1 MGVCSRTGPCETDLT
16 PRNFFW
22 TPAVN
27 ELTQR
32 TSAVRIEEPK
42 GTVDLP
48 DILSDQNVKAAAK
61 LLHRYYHEPDKK
73 GLLSTGSHFDEWAG
87 RGDTANRDVIT
98 DSDAV
103 AVSMLSVTVPAK
115 AMVGLAEPETTA
127 GITELLEKIPTG
139 VVLSSLSSEKAA
151 ALLTGRGPA
160 ALLWTELRRTKSN
173 RWGIG
178 ATTASKIMAR
188 KRPHLISIWDEVIG
202 QVIGV
207 DSFKD
212 QWMNWHRL
220 LTDGA
225 GLPER
230 LAEIHRLSEVQRPL
244 SELRIMDVVLWR
256 YGKDQGLGVRRAAG
270 RR

>member
-1 MGVCSRTGPCETDLT
+1 ME
-16 PRNFFW
+16 
-22 TPAVN
+22 
-27 ELTQR
+27 
-32 TSAVRIEEPK
+32 
-42 GTVDLP
+42 LP

-61 LLHRYYHEPDKK
+61 LLHRYYLEPDKQ
-73 GLLSTGSHFDEWAG
+73 GLLSTGSYFDEWAG

-98 DSDAV
+98 DSDVV

-115 AMVGLAEPETTA
+115 ALVGLAEPETA
-127 GITELLEKIPTG
+127 ARITGLLEEIPTD
-139 VVLSSLSSEKAA
+139 VPLSSLSSEKAA

-160 ALLWTELRRTKSN
+160 ALLWKELRRTEDN

-188 KRPHLISIWDEVIG
+188 KRPHLIPIWDEVIG
-202 QVIGV
+202 QVIGKR
-207 DSFKD
+207 SSLG

-220 LTDGA
+220 LTDGT

-230 LAEIHRLSEVQRPL
+230 LAEIHRLSEVEPPL
-244 SELRIMDVVLWR
+244 SELRIMDVILWR
-256 YGKDQGLGVRRAAG
+256 YGKDQGLGGTRATG

>member
-1 MGVCSRTGPCETDLT
+1 
-16 PRNFFW
+16 
-22 TPAVN
+22 
-27 ELTQR
+27 
-32 TSAVRIEEPK
+32 
-42 GTVDLP
+42 VDLP

-61 LLHRYYHEPDKK
+61 LLHRYYREHDKK
-73 GLLSTGSHFDEWAG
+73 GRLSTGSYFDGWAG

-103 AVSMLSVTVPAK
+103 AVAMLSVTVPAK
-115 AMVGLAEPETTA
+115 AMVGLSEPETA
-127 GITELLEKIPTG
+127 ARITELLEQIPTD
-139 VVLSSLSSEKAA
+139 VALSSLSSEKAA
-151 ALLTGRGPA
+151 ALLTGQGPA
-160 ALLWTELRRTKSN
+160 ALLWKELRRTKDN

-188 KRPHLISIWDEVIG
+188 KRPHLIPIWDEVIG

-207 DSFKD
+207 DSSKG

-220 LTDGA
+220 LTDGS

-230 LAEIHRLSEVQRPL
+230 LAEIHRLSEVELPL

-256 YGKDQGLGVRRAAG
+256 YGKDQGLGVRRGTG

>member
-1 MGVCSRTGPCETDLT
+1 VE
-16 PRNFFW
+16 
-22 TPAVN
+22 
-27 ELTQR
+27 
-32 TSAVRIEEPK
+32 
-42 GTVDLP
+42 LP

-61 LLHRYYHEPDKK
+61 LLHRYYLEPDKQ
-73 GLLSTGSHFDEWAG
+73 GLLSTGSYFDEWAG

-115 AMVGLAEPETTA
+115 ALVGLAEPETA
-127 GITELLEKIPTG
+127 ARITGLLEEIPTD
-139 VVLSSLSSEKAA
+139 VPLSSLSSEKAA

-160 ALLWTELRRTKSN
+160 ALLWKELRRTEDN

-188 KRPHLISIWDEVIG
+188 KRPHLIPIWDEVIG
-202 QVIGV
+202 QVIGKR
-207 DSFKD
+207 SSLG

-220 LTDGA
+220 LTDGT

-230 LAEIHRLSEVQRPL
+230 LAEIHRLSEVELPL
-244 SELRIMDVVLWR
+244 SELRIMDVILWR
-256 YGKDQGLGVRRAAG
+256 YGKDQGLGGTRAAG

>member
-1 MGVCSRTGPCETDLT
+1 M
-16 PRNFFW
+16 
-22 TPAVN
+22 
-27 ELTQR
+27 
-32 TSAVRIEEPK
+32 
-42 GTVDLP
+42 DLP

-61 LLHRYYHEPDKK
+61 LLHRYFREHDKK
-73 GLLSTGSHFDEWAG
+73 GLLSTGSYFDEWAG
-87 RGDTANRDVIT
+87 RGDTENRDVIT
-98 DSDAV
+98 DHDAV

-115 AMVGLAEPETTA
+115 AMVGLAEPETA
-127 GITELLEKIPTG
+127 ARITELLEQIPTD
-139 VVLSSLSSEKAA
+139 VPLSSLSSEEAA
-151 ALLTGRGPA
+151 ALLTDQGPA
-160 ALLWTELRRTKSN
+160 ALLWKELRRTKSN

-188 KRPHLISIWDEVIG
+188 KRPHLIPIWDEVIG

-207 DSFKD
+207 DSSED

-220 LTDGA
+220 LTDGS

-230 LAEIHRLSEVQRPL
+230 LAEIHRLSDVELPL

-256 YGKDQGLGVRRAAG
+256 YGKDQGLGVRRGAG

>member
-1 MGVCSRTGPCETDLT
+1 MQIRGDNVE
-16 PRNFFW
+16 
-22 TPAVN
+22 
-27 ELTQR
+27 
-32 TSAVRIEEPK
+32 
-42 GTVDLP
+42 LP

-61 LLHRYYHEPDKK
+61 LLRRYYRDTDKK
-73 GLLSTGSHFDEWAG
+73 GLLSTGSYFDEWAG

-115 AMVGLAEPETTA
+115 AMVGLTEPHTA
-127 GITELLEKIPTG
+127 ARITGLLEQIPTD
-139 VVLSSLSSEKAA
+139 VALSNLSRQDAA
-151 ALLTGRGPA
+151 ALLTGSGPA
-160 ALLWTELRRTKSN
+160 ALLWKELRSTKDN

-188 KRPHLISIWDEVIG
+188 KRPHLIPIWDEVIG
-202 QVIGV
+202 QVIGKR
-207 DSFKD
+207 SSKD

-220 LTDGA
+220 LTNST

-230 LAEIHRLSEVQRPL
+230 LEEIHRLSEVELPL

-256 YGKDQGLGVRRAAG
+256 SGKDQGLGVRRGAG
-270 RR
+270 QK

>member
-1 MGVCSRTGPCETDLT
+1 M
-16 PRNFFW
+16 
-22 TPAVN
+22 
-27 ELTQR
+27 
-32 TSAVRIEEPK
+32 
-42 GTVDLP
+42 DLP
-48 DILSDQNVKAAAK
+48 DILSDQDVKAAAK
-61 LLHRYYHEPDKK
+61 LLHRYYLEPDKQ
-73 GLLSTGSHFDEWAG
+73 GLLSTGSYFDEWAG
-87 RGDTANRDVIT
+87 RGDMESRDVIT

-115 AMVGLAEPETTA
+115 AIVGLAEPETA
-127 GITELLEKIPTG
+127 ARITELLEQIPTN
-139 VVLSSLSSEKAA
+139 VPLSRLSSEKAA

-188 KRPHLISIWDEVIG
+188 KRPHLIPIWDEVIG
-202 QVIGV
+202 QVIRV
-207 DSFKD
+207 DSSTD

-220 LTDGA
+220 LTDGT

-230 LAEIHRLSEVQRPL
+230 LTEIHRLSEVELRL

-256 YGKDQGLGVRRAAG
+256 HGKDQGFGGRGGAG